1 MKTILG
7 LILVLSLTGCYQ
19 KINSNEV
26 KQAEKYCGDKGGVY
40 SITEYAFGSTVVHCI
55 SGIHTGDRGFMQGSN

>member
-26 KQAEKYCGDKGGVY
+26 KQAEKYCGD
-40 SITEYAFGSTVVHCI
+40 SITEYAFDSTVVHCI